1 MAYQAEISRES
12 PTCILFV
19 IDQSGSMDEITEA
32 GRSKAAF
39 VADVLNKTL
48 YTLITSCSKSDGV
61 RNYFDVG
68 VIAYA
73 GSQVTSGFGGTLA
86 GDIVHPIQAI
96 SENTLRVEERKKKVD
111 DGAGGII
118 ELTTKFP
125 VWFDPKSEGGTP
137 MRAALDRTIETIG
150 SWCEQH
156 PAPIRRPF
164 STSPMVNRPMAR
176 PRKRLTGSGRF
187 RRKMVRRYCS
197 TCTSIPPP
205 GWRSCSR
212 PPKATSMTSTRG
224 CCSACRAR
232 CQRISQDLPATRAT
246 RSRTGRAASSS
257 TAIPNVWSTFS
268 RSAPDPGWSPTGEAR
283 GVACEIAAALGV
295 QRRQARGSVQRGQLS
310 PLGQG
315 SLCAERRRVGVL

>member
-1 MAYQAEISRES
+1 MAYQAEISREN

-73 GSQVTSGFGGTLA
+73 GSQVGSGFGGALS
-86 GDIVHPIQAI
+86 GDIVHPIHAI

-137 MRAALDRTIETIG
+137 MRAALGRTIETVG
-150 SWCEQH
+150 GWCEQH
-156 PAPIRRPF
+156 RGSYPPTILHVTDGQSTDGAPEEMADGLRQISTKDGQALLFNLHVTSQGGPEILFPTSETDLNDEYSRMLLRMSSPLPPHLAEFADDKGYAIADGSRGFIFNGDPQCIVDFFEIGTRP
-164 STSPMVNRPMAR
+164 
-176 PRKRLTGSGRF
+176 
-187 RRKMVRRYCS
+187 KMVADR
-197 TCTSIPPP
+197 
-205 GWRSCSR
+205 
-212 PPKATSMTSTRG
+212 
-224 CCSACRAR
+224 
-232 CQRISQDLPATRAT
+232 
-246 RSRTGRAASSS
+246 
-257 TAIPNVWSTFS
+257 
-268 RSAPDPGWSPTGEAR
+268 
-283 GVACEIAAALGV
+283 
-295 QRRQARGSVQRGQLS
+295 
-310 PLGQG
+310 
-315 SLCAERRRVGVL
+315 